1 MICDYNVTHYL
12 LATCRRTITT
22 HFVEER
28 SMHSD
33 YSTKKNGAPHFK
45 ECITI
50 VPVRYSAL
58 LSSHLKS
65 ETTACGA
72 SQRSN
77 NKIERKPNLHLRRCI
92 FRRFSRKAM
101 SSSVTPT
108 LEPSQRRF
116 PHCTG
121 RSLHFSVWNGFPQ
134 VHLYASF
141 LSRSCLMLRSRAASA
156 FSCSSQRMRQL
167 LQCRR

>member
-1 MICDYNVTHYL
+1 MLLKTDFRSMIYDCTVTNYL
-12 LATCRRTITT
+12 LAVCRRTITT

-45 ECITI
+45 QCRAI

-108 LEPSQRRF
+108 LAPFQRRF
-116 PHCTG
+116 PHCNG
-121 RSLHFSVWNGFPQ
+121 KSLQPSAWNGFPHVQ
-134 VHLYASF
+134 CHASF
-141 LSRSCLMLRSRAASA
+141 FARS
-156 FSCSSQRMRQL
+156 
-167 LQCRR
+167 